1 MNEGLTVNQTLD
13 DDNNKEAQAQE
24 WRGEKSSEFKS
35 VQPISIVVVDSK
47 EEEMMWKCASPLTL
61 IPIHMDVV

>member
-13 DDNNKEAQAQE
+13 DDNNKEAKQP
-24 WRGEKSSEFKS
+24 RGEEKSSEFKS
-35 VQPISIVVVDSK
+35 VQAISIVVEQRRGV
-47 EEEMMWKCASPLTL
+47 EMMWKCASPLTL